1 MPARGKIL
9 VLFTILLIIS
19 LFFPPKVFSQ
29 IVINEIEPYGEWV
42 ELYKTEEGEA
52 SLNGCVIYFHNSTT
66 TTQKKE
72 FNSEDKFLENE
83 FFKKIE
89 TNSTWLANNGDT
101 VILICPWGQDI
112 VSYGPGGI
120 VDNPPL
126 NKSVGRYPDGNS
138 NLFVL
143 DKPTPL
149 EPNLYTC
156 PTYTSTPTP
165 TLISTPTP
173 TSILK
178 ATYKINEVK
187 DKSGNVLSSV
197 KIYVDGFY
205 IHHYAPETLVFC
217 DGCKCDTY
225 VDCGFGNHIVELQK
239 TGYLDWNE
247 EINIKSGDNLEVNPV
262 MEREESNLPT
272 SISTPTPTLTP
283 TPKPTPTLKITP
295 TEATRS
301 GEILGEEEEATVG
314 GFYPLEA
321 TEEGKEIKEATQ
333 TGKRNSKNKIL
344 GVIFLGA
351 GLVAIFGAAFSLWYT
366 KLK

>member
-1 MPARGKIL
+1 MPARRKTL
-9 VLFTILLIIS
+9 VALFIASVIF
-19 LFFPPKVFSQ
+19 LFFPQKVFGQ
-29 IVINEIEPYGEWV
+29 IVINEIEPYEEWV
-42 ELYKTEEGEA
+42 ELYKTQEGEV

-101 VILICPWGQDI
+101 VILICTWGQDI

-143 DKPTPL
+143 DTPTPL
-149 EPNLYTC
+149 EPNLYTQTT
-156 PTYTSTPTP
+156 PTLTPTP
-165 TLISTPTP
+165 TQVFTPTLTPTP
-173 TSILK
+173 IPILK

-225 VDCGFGNHIVELQK
+225 VDCGFGNHIVCLL
-239 TGYLDWNE
+239 Y
-247 EINIKSGDNLEVNPV
+247 
-262 MEREESNLPT
+262 T
-272 SISTPTPTLTP
+272 SD
-283 TPKPTPTLKITP
+283 
-295 TEATRS
+295 
-301 GEILGEEEEATVG
+301 
-314 GFYPLEA
+314 
-321 TEEGKEIKEATQ
+321 
-333 TGKRNSKNKIL
+333 
-344 GVIFLGA
+344 
-351 GLVAIFGAAFSLWYT
+351 AADE
-366 KLK
+366 